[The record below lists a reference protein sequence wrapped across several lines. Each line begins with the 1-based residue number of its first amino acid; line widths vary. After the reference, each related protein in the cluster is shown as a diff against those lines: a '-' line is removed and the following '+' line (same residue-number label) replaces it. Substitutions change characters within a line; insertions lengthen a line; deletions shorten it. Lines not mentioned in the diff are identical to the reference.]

1 MSQKG
6 EYRNTVEVQAVG
18 SYCVDL
24 GAVLSMLV
32 GFVVREVC
40 PQYLVS
46 LELDN
51 LDQQKQGYVVGML
64 RDSIT
69 LWVMGKLEAEK
80 RLEEAIYDALM
91 WWGPVRWSLQVD
103 WESRESSTT
112 LLGCMSWRLRT
123 WLGTGLWRRLGAATK
138 GGGLGCPGGPDEELE
153 DDLHEELL
161 LSFPDVAQYA
171 LQLMCAC
178 C

>member
-1 MSQKG
+1 
-6 EYRNTVEVQAVG
+6 
-18 SYCVDL
+18 
-24 GAVLSMLV
+24 MLV

-46 LELDN
+46 LEMDN

-103 WESRESSTT
+103 WESRDPSTT
-112 LLGCMSWRLRT
+112 LLLGCMSWRLRT
-123 WLGTGLWRRLGAATK
+123 WLGTGLWRRLGAATEE
-138 GGGLGCPGGPDEELE
+138 GGLGCPGGPDEELA

-161 LSFPDVAQYA
+161 LSSPDVAHDA
-171 LQLMCAC
+171 LQVTCAC